1 MGILDVPSYSRA
13 AADAL
18 AAGAMAPAPMTPS
31 PAKWVPTV
39 AAAGGRYPAW
49 LSNSGTRL
57 FATTRSV
64 FRWSDDEAVTWNDG
78 FDFNT
83 IHAGANVLSIR
94 ETHDGEVLVS
104 TGIPLDATIVG
115 RVYRSTGYTAN
126 PATTTWTKVL
136 ELSAPGVYATS
147 TYGGFC
153 VDGTTVLINEY
164 GPKAGAAGAARYTY
178 LSQDGGLTFRT
189 IFDRLSTVD
198 SVMSGLHMHGVVY
211 DKWWDRVWVT
221 FGDDTSGTYYSDDWR
236 NTTPTWHAADY
247 TTAVGGPYQSV
258 AIIPLEKCL
267 LLMTDGTPNGVNRIM
282 RYDRTGASTKAN
294 PKVESAY
301 QFDNSQLLTWL
312 GQQPFQA
319 KHIPN
324 APVLLPYG
332 TDASAPKQAAKLL
345 ITWDGLTITEFWQ
358 DVAPPLGVGNSGL
371 KAVVGPTAQNGLLI
385 GYLDD
390 GRTAG
395 DYSKV
400 KGPAPLMVRGTPSRS
415 ALAAYGQAD
424 HLHPGMTRSQYA
436 THLVQPEG
444 PILAVQTAATGIVNN
459 ARGVRVRAP
468 RRGRLTKPHIYV
480 AVQSGTLEVAI
491 YKADNPRTRLWT
503 SGAIACPAVGW
514 QQIADDIGVTV
525 EAGDPL
531 IFYVVA
537 SDTTQSLA
545 RVGNGTGA
553 YTSLPAALNES
564 VAGASLKL
572 LESYT
577 TTSGPGSMPT
587 SITEAS
593 IASGIASAPC
603 VIARIE

>member
-1 MGILDVPSYSRA
+1 
-13 AADAL
+13 
-18 AAGAMAPAPMTPS
+18 
-31 PAKWVPTV
+31 
-39 AAAGGRYPAW
+39 
-49 LSNSGTRL
+49 
-57 FATTRSV
+57 
-64 FRWSDDEAVTWNDG
+64 
-78 FDFNT
+78 
-83 IHAGANVLSIR
+83 
-94 ETHDGEVLVS
+94 
-104 TGIPLDATIVG
+104 
-115 RVYRSTGYTAN
+115 
-126 PATTTWTKVL
+126 
-136 ELSAPGVYATS
+136 
-147 TYGGFC
+147 
-153 VDGTTVLINEY
+153 
-164 GPKAGAAGAARYTY
+164 
-178 LSQDGGLTFRT
+178 
-189 IFDRLSTVD
+189 
-198 SVMSGLHMHGVVY
+198 
-211 DKWWDRVWVT
+211 
-221 FGDDTSGTYYSDDWR
+221 
-236 NTTPTWHAADY
+236 
-247 TTAVGGPYQSV
+247 
-258 AIIPLEKCL
+258 
-267 LLMTDGTPNGVNRIM
+267 
-282 RYDRTGASTKAN
+282 
-294 PKVESAY
+294 
-301 QFDNSQLLTWL
+301 
-312 GQQPFQA
+312 
-319 KHIPN
+319 
-324 APVLLPYG
+324 
-332 TDASAPKQAAKLL
+332 
-345 ITWDGLTITEFWQ
+345 
-358 DVAPPLGVGNSGL
+358 
-371 KAVVGPTAQNGLLI
+371 
-385 GYLDD
+385 
-390 GRTAG
+390 
-395 DYSKV
+395 
-400 KGPAPLMVRGTPSRS
+400 
-415 ALAAYGQAD
+415 
-424 HLHPGMTRSQYA
+424 MTRSQYA